1 MLEKSAALPFDGE
14 AALQSL
20 SLIGDLPHALIW
32 RSKVTHH
39 SSSVDLG
46 PPRMSSP
53 PNTPKSHEWTLL
65 HTQAT
70 PSPPLTVSPLLFS
83 RFPLFQWL
91 LKGAWLHFQLGATR
105 GSFPQG
111 GWQEIKA
118 AHIVPDAFQFHT
130 YVGGGENYPSPLS
143 HASHWVCV
151 FIYRIKL
158 TSTEDLWVILLRI
171 KERKIMINYLVQLMF
186 YVWKNVP
193 PWVSDDR
200 VSWTGEFSLSTTG
213 AQSRILSFVFLWMAS

>member
-14 AALQSL
+14 PALQSL
-20 SLIGDLPHALIW
+20 SLIGDLPRALIW

-39 SSSVDLG
+39 SSSVHLG
-46 PPRMSSP
+46 PPRMSPPPQHSQKPWMNTLAHTSHPLSP
-53 PNTPKSHEWTLL
+53 PHSI
-65 HTQAT
+65 
-70 PSPPLTVSPLLFS
+70 SSS
-83 RFPLFQWL
+83 IFPLPFFTLWGL

-111 GWQEIKA
+111 GWQEMKA

-151 FIYRIKL
+151 YLQDQTDIHRGFVSHSIENKR
-158 TSTEDLWVILLRI
+158 
-171 KERKIMINYLVQLMF
+171 KENH
-186 YVWKNVP
+186 
-193 PWVSDDR
+193 D
-200 VSWTGEFSLSTTG
+200 
-213 AQSRILSFVFLWMAS
+213 